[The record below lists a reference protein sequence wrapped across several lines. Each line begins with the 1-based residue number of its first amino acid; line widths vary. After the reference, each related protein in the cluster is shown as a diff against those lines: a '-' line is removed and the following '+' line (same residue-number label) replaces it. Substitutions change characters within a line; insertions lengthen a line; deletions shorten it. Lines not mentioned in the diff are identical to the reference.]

1 MELIFYLVPF
11 YAFFNT
17 CVMGIHNVLNFFKL
31 YGEMVTLLGIY
42 NVAIGVSS
50 IE

>member
-11 YAFFNT
+11 YAVFNT
-17 CVMGIHNVLNFFKL
+17 CVMGIHNVEFFKL
-31 YGEMVTLLGIY
+31 YGEVITLLGIY
-42 NVAIGVSS
+42 NTAIGISS